1 VEKYLLICE
10 QLGEEP
16 DPERMPLDHSELPAA
31 VQVAFFIFN
40 MLPDNYVGMDGVYIG
55 KNWETCE
62 FLCRTYQVQEIPTTL
77 AIMKMYEE
85 IIVEDRLSTRENEMK
100 KAERQAK
107 ASSGKN
113 LTHNVQG

>member
-1 VEKYLLICE
+1 
-10 QLGEEP
+10 
-16 DPERMPLDHSELPAA
+16 MPLDPSELPAV

-62 FLCRTYQVQEIPTTL
+62 FLFNTYQVQDVSTTFH
-77 AIMKMYEE
+77 IMKMYEE
-85 IIVEDRLSTRENEMK
+85 IMVEDRLSTRTDEMK